1 MRRMLIKVADVSN
14 PARPM
19 QYCIEWARRI
29 AEEYFMQTDEEKQR
43 HLPIVMPMFDRA
55 TCSIPKSQIGFIEYI
70 IQDMMHAWDSECP
83 SLRSIYIECLHILPH
98 AGFID
103 MPQLITCMQINYSQW
118 KKYDEQGVNTLAD
131 IMAKQPPVGNKPS
144 NSK

>member
-70 IQDMMHAWDSECP
+70 IQDMMHAWDSEW
-83 SLRSIYIECLHILPH
+83 SMRYIYINNIYFYIQIYITLLLARLH
-98 AGFID
+98 
-103 MPQLITCMQINYSQW
+103 
-118 KKYDEQGVNTLAD
+118 
-131 IMAKQPPVGNKPS
+131 
-144 NSK
+144 

>member
-1 MRRMLIKVADVSN
+1 MLIKVADVSN

-70 IQDMMHAWDSECP
+70 IQDMMHAWDSEW
-83 SLRSIYIECLHILPH
+83 SMRYIYIYIIYFYIQIYITLYLARLH
-98 AGFID
+98 
-103 MPQLITCMQINYSQW
+103 
-118 KKYDEQGVNTLAD
+118 
-131 IMAKQPPVGNKPS
+131 
-144 NSK
+144 